1 MFGFIRFISP
11 DFHVEKYLGT
21 FFMILPNSKDEKMIE
36 NFKKIEYNATKIY
49 FSFWYS
55 WYLLLYYYDEDRKG
69 SYSETG
75 QTVFEEIDGLTRYCD
90 KYKDFSV
97 GVCICKKMD

>member
-1 MFGFIRFISP
+1 MPQRYISP
-11 DFHVEKYLGT
+11 FDIHDT
-21 FFMILPNSKDEKMIE
+21 
-36 NFKKIEYNATKIY
+36 
-49 FSFWYS
+49 
-55 WYLLLYYYDEDRKG
+55 LLYMLYYYDEDRKG

-97 GVCICKKMD
+97 GVCICKKID

>member
-1 MFGFIRFISP
+1 M
-11 DFHVEKYLGT
+11 
-21 FFMILPNSKDEKMIE
+21 
-36 NFKKIEYNATKIY
+36 
-49 FSFWYS
+49 
-55 WYLLLYYYDEDRKG
+55 LYYYDEDRKG

>member
-1 MFGFIRFISP
+1 MPQRYISP
-11 DFHVEKYLGT
+11 FNIHDT
-21 FFMILPNSKDEKMIE
+21 
-36 NFKKIEYNATKIY
+36 
-49 FSFWYS
+49 
-55 WYLLLYYYDEDRKG
+55 LLYMLYYYDEDRKG

-97 GVCICKKMD
+97 GVWGLGIGDWGLGIGDWGLGIGDWA